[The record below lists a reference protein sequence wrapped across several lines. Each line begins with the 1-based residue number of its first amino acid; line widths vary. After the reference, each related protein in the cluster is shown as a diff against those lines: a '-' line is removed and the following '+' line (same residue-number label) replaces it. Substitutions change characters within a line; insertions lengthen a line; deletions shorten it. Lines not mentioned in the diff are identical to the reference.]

1 MGQININSVDDS
13 VIAALDRI
21 VSASGISRPAFLR
34 QALDEIVEAHDA
46 GRLAFAREEGPRLDS
61 SLTALAVQL
70 REAVTE
76 LERAQRENQKSSKKL
91 TDAWN
96 GGEDAARTAQ
106 ERISA
111 QINQHL
117 REGFEPYRIAV
128 SDVLGRVQA
137 LPETVAARLGG
148 QLVGIDQ
155 KLADNRKLASQPR
168 TAHYLTLSDA
178 WHFSASALA
187 VISGAIFVIGCFCGF
202 LFSGS
207 AEQPTKDPVLA
218 IVPTPAAACRVVNY
232 VFAAKDCRIPE
243 PARQR
248 AVDALR
254 QEKRP

>member
-1 MGQININSVDDS
+1 MGQININSVDQS

-21 VSASGISRPAFLR
+21 VTASGLSRPAFLR

-46 GRLAFAREEGPRLDS
+46 GRLAFARAEGPRLDS

-76 LERAQRENQKSSKKL
+76 LDRAQRENQKSSKKL

-96 GGEDAARTAQ
+96 GGEEAARTAQ

-111 QINQHL
+111 QVSERL
-117 REGFEPYRIAV
+117 RDGFEPYQLGV
-128 SDVLGRVQA
+128 SDVLVRVQA
-137 LPETVAARLGG
+137 IPETVATTLGDRLGA
-148 QLVGIDQ
+148 IDRQ
-155 KLADNRKLASQPR
+155 LADSRKLASQPR
-168 TAHYLTLSDA
+168 TANYFSLSDA
-178 WHFSASALA
+178 WHINASVLA
-187 VISGAIFVIGCFCGF
+187 VVSAAIFVIGCFCGF
-202 LFSGS
+202 LASGP

-218 IVPTPAAACRVVNY
+218 IVPTPASACRVVNY
-232 VFAAKDCRIPE
+232 VFAAKDCRVPE
-243 PARQR
+243 AARQR